1 MHDDMTKLRA
11 AVAGSRTVIASA
23 RALISGLAQRLRD
36 ALDNDDTD
44 ALNALAEELMAET
57 DGLAE
62 DVAAN
67 TSAQNEPEL
76 PEGADETVGG
86 GAGEDTTGGA
96 AGEDDLGEGDG
107 AEFEEVDETSDD
119 GANNT
124 Q

>member
-11 AVAGSRTVIASA
+11 SVASFRTVAA
-23 RALISGLAQRLRD
+23 AAAALIAGLGQRIRD
-36 ALDNDDTD
+36 AIESDDTES
-44 ALNALAEELMAET
+44 LNALADELDAGKEELAAAVAE
-57 DGLAE
+57 
-62 DVAAN
+62 N
-67 TSAQNEPEL
+67 TAAQNEPDL

-96 AGEDDLGEGDG
+96 AGEDDLDEGD
-107 AEFEEVDETSDD
+107 EFDEVDETSDD